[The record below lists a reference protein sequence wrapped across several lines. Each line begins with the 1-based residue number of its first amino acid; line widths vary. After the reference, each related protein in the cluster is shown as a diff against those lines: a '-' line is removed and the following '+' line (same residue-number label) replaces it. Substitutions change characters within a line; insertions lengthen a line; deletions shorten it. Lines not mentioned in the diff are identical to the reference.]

1 MSFQVLYIWSMPTP
15 GRPRQLRPSR
25 TEETSVI
32 ELKVPSHFGDSVQ
45 LGAETADEI
54 DLPRSE
60 ASSQYRRAA
69 DENV

>member
-1 MSFQVLYIWSMPTP
+1 MSGNANT
-15 GRPRQLRPSR
+15 RRARQLRPSQ

-32 ELKVPSHFGDSVQ
+32 ELKVPSHFGDSVR
-45 LGAETADEI
+45 LGAEAGDEI

-69 DENV
+69 DDNV